1 MKPLADELRSQVD
14 AASGRLRAIT
24 DAEATVSRGAGKW
37 TTKDILGHLID
48 SAANNHQRVVR
59 AQLEEAYSGPGYAQE
74 AWVAAQ
80 QYRDRS
86 WTELVELWAAL
97 NRHLAYAIESVPP
110 FRLQTRCTIGS
121 NEPVTLEWL
130 MQDYLRHLRH
140 HLAQI
145 LDSRT

>member
-37 TTKDILGHLID
+37 TTKDLLGHLID

-86 WTELVELWAAL
+86 WTELVELWGVEPPPCLRDRIGAAL
-97 NRHLAYAIESVPP
+97 QAPDALHR
-110 FRLQTRCTIGS
+110 R
-121 NEPVTLEWL
+121 
-130 MQDYLRHLRH
+130 
-140 HLAQI
+140 
-145 LDSRT
+145 